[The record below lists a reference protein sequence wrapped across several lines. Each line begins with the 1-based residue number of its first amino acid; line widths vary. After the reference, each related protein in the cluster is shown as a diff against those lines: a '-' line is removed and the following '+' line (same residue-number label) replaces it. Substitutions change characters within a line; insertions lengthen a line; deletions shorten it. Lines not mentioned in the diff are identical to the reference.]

1 MTDKN
6 LRTAEFE
13 ATVGRDGSLN
23 IPATLLESLGLV
35 EGGKLFV
42 RITGKNAMALL
53 KRGGVTNDEI
63 DRIAVMQL
71 ESPDQVVK
79 FLLSEGALK
88 AKRRRLAGLKRG
100 SPGDRG

>member
-1 MTDKN
+1 MTDKH
-6 LRTAEFE
+6 LRSAEFE
-13 ATVGRDGSLN
+13 ATLGRGGSLG
-23 IPATLLESLGLV
+23 IPGELLESLGLA
-35 EGGKLFV
+35 EGAKLSV
-42 RITGKNAMALL
+42 RIIGKNAMALL